1 MIMNNSKDKLAQAQ
15 RLVALRH
22 SKGLTAAQLAQ
33 AMTEAGAKVSRG
45 AISNWERGTNGIVS
59 SKLPTLARILG
70 CSEGYLLRGDINTDT
85 SANVDNTTPNSKGSH
100 AIQEDNK
107 QAIMKKTDDNTD
119 KSQEAH
125 KKDISQNVT
134 LAVPTET
141 HPTKQQDESQ
151 ATQVTADSHI
161 NSPNKAKDG
170 KTMSELKKSDKLQNV
185 CYDIRGPLL
194 KAANKMEAEGQRILK
209 LNVGNPAPFGFDAP
223 HEILR
228 DVAMN
233 LPDAIGYSDSQGV
246 FSARKAVLQYYQA
259 KGLLSAVDVR
269 DVYLGNGVSEL
280 IVMTMQAL
288 MSDGDEVLIPMPDYP
303 LWTAAANLAGGTAV
317 HYRCNEEDNWHPDI
331 EDIKSKITSK
341 TKGIVI
347 INPNNPTGALYTDEL
362 LEQIIEV
369 AIQHDLVIMADEIY
383 DRVLYDDMTHTPMS
397 TLTDQV
403 LILSYSGLSKSH
415 RIAGFR
421 AGWMMVSGKKQHA
434 TDFIEGLDMLASM
447 RLCSNVPGQYAIQT
461 AMGGYQSMKELTST
475 KGRLF
480 KQRELTISRL
490 NAIPGISC
498 TMPQGAFYCFPKM
511 DPAIYPVENDMEFMM
526 DLLVAEK
533 VLMVQGTGFNWDA
546 PDHFRVVFLPN
557 LDELENAMD
566 RLDRF
571 FAKKRKQYGTD
582 KIKDAQVKDTQASK
596 PETLEA

>member
-1 MIMNNSKDKLAQAQ
+1 MMSDTKDKLTQAE
-15 RLVALRH
+15 RLVQLRRD
-22 SKGLTAAQLAQ
+22 KGLTAEQLAQ

-70 CSEGYLLRGDINTDT
+70 CSEGYLLRGDLKSDDKNQDAINNDRLASPSDT
-85 SANVDNTTPNSKGSH
+85 QAIHHPSYNSQEKTVSKQANS
-100 AIQEDNK
+100 AIQS
-107 QAIMKKTDDNTD
+107 TD
-119 KSQEAH
+119 
-125 KKDISQNVT
+125 
-134 LAVPTET
+134 
-141 HPTKQQDESQ
+141 QQ
-151 ATQVTADSHI
+151 ADSK
-161 NSPNKAKDG
+161 NKITTG
-170 KTMSELKKSDKLQNV
+170 SNTMTSLKKSTKLQNV

-194 KAANKMEAEGQRILK
+194 QTATKMEAEGQRILK
-209 LNVGNPAPFGFDAP
+209 LNIGNPAPFGLSAP

-233 LPDAIGYSDSQGV
+233 LPEATGYSDSQGI
-246 FSARKAVLQYYQA
+246 FSARKAVLQYYQS

-288 MSDGDEVLIPMPDYP
+288 MNDGDEVLIPMPDYP
-303 LWTAAANLAGGTAV
+303 LWTAATNLAGGTAV

-341 TKGIVI
+341 TKGIVV
-347 INPNNPTGALYTDEL
+347 INPNNPTGALYSDEVL
-362 LEQIIEV
+362 KQIIEV
-369 AIQHDLVIMADEIY
+369 AIEHDLVIMADEIY
-383 DRVLYDDMTHTPMS
+383 DRVLYDDMVHTPMS
-397 TLTDQV
+397 TLSDEV
-403 LILSYSGLSKSH
+403 LILSYNGLSKSH

-434 TDFIEGLDMLASM
+434 SDFIEGLDMLASM
-447 RLCSNVPGQYAIQT
+447 RLCSNVTGQYAIQT
-461 AMGGYQSMKELTST
+461 AMGGYQSMKELTSE
-475 KGRLF
+475 KGRLH
-480 KQRELTISRL
+480 KQREMAVSRL
-490 NAIPGISC
+490 NAIKGISC

-511 DPAIYPVENDMEFMM
+511 DPAVYPIEDDMQFMM
-526 DLLVAEK
+526 ELLLEEK

-557 LDELENAMD
+557 LHDLEDAMD

-571 FAKKRKQYGTD
+571 FAKKRQQFGT
-582 KIKDAQVKDTQASK
+582 A
-596 PETLEA
+596 

>member
-1 MIMNNSKDKLAQAQ
+1 MDNEKLKQAE
-15 RLVALRH
+15 RLVQLRRD
-22 SKGLTAAQLAQ
+22 KGITAEQLAQ

-70 CSEGYLLRGDINTDT
+70 CTEGYLLRGDLPTDINPNISATDERDAVDKNIT
-85 SANVDNTTPNSKGSH
+85 HAYSTAAQSNQQTQPHDNVLTTITDNLINSQNTTMDG
-100 AIQEDNK
+100 
-107 QAIMKKTDDNTD
+107 
-119 KSQEAH
+119 
-125 KKDISQNVT
+125 
-134 LAVPTET
+134 
-141 HPTKQQDESQ
+141 
-151 ATQVTADSHI
+151 TA
-161 NSPNKAKDG
+161 
-170 KTMSELKKSDKLQNV
+170 MSVLKKSDKLQNV

-194 KAANKMEAEGQRILK
+194 KTANKMEAEGQRIIK
-209 LNVGNPAPFGFDAP
+209 LNIGNPAPFGFDAP

-233 LPDAIGYSDSQGV
+233 LPEATGYSDSQGI
-246 FSARKAVLQYYQA
+246 FSARKAVLHYYQS

-288 MSDGDEVLIPMPDYP
+288 MNDGDEVLIPMPDYP

-341 TKGIVI
+341 TKGIVV
-347 INPNNPTGALYTDEL
+347 INPNNPTGALYSDDL
-362 LEQIIEV
+362 LKQIIEV
-369 AIQHDLVIMADEIY
+369 AIEHDLIIMADEIY
-383 DRVLYDDMTHTPMS
+383 DRVLYDDMQHTPMS
-397 TLTDQV
+397 TLTDDV
-403 LILSYSGLSKSH
+403 LILSYNGLSKSH

-421 AGWMMVSGKKQHA
+421 AGWMMVSGRKQHA

-461 AMGGYQSMKELTST
+461 AMGGYQSMKELTSER
-475 KGRLF
+475 GRLF
-480 KQRELTISRL
+480 KQRELAISRL

-511 DPAIYPVENDMEFMM
+511 DPAVYPIKDDMQFMM
-526 DLLVAEK
+526 ELLLEEK
-533 VLMVQGTGFNWDA
+533 VLVVQGTGFNWDK

-557 LDELENAMD
+557 LHDLEDALD

-571 FAKKRKQYGTD
+571 FAKKRQQFGTN
-582 KIKDAQVKDTQASK
+582 QAV
-596 PETLEA
+596 